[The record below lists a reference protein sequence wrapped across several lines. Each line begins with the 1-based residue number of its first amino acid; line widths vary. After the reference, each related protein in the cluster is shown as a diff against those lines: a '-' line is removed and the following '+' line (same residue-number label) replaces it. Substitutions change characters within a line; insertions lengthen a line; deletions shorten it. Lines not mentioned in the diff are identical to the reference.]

1 MANPTRWDPLRDMIT
16 MRRAMDRMLDEAFA
30 RGTESRGTGAW
41 LLPMDA
47 YITDDAI
54 VIRADVPGLKPEEI
68 EITLEGDALTIRGDI
83 KREDADS
90 RKYVL
95 LERPTGRF
103 ERTLNVNTPI
113 DHDQVEASFKDGV
126 LTLILPKAEAV
137 KPRQITVKSE

>member
-1 MANPTRWDPLRDMIT
+1 MANPSRWDPLRDMIT

-30 RGTESRGTGAW
+30 RGTETRGTGAW

-54 VIRADVPGLKPEEI
+54 VIRADVPGLKPDEI
-68 EITLEGDALTIRGDI
+68 EITLEGDTLTIRGEI
-83 KREDADS
+83 RREEADN

-113 DHDQVEASFKDGV
+113 DHDKVEASFKEGV
-126 LTLILPKAEAV
+126 LTLTLPKAEAV
-137 KPRQITVKSE
+137 RPRQITVRTE